1 MKRMKKDKDY
11 TIGKLNELFKEELE
25 EITGIIEEDEVSGF
39 DESWYELTMSMPKLP
54 EISSKKDIPILED
67 MIKIQE
73 KLAKIESHKYAT
85 NDKMYMSD
93 PENRHLYRLK
103 TLKEFLLT
111 DQKIELDYANTSG
124 LILINNKYIAS
135 LSNNKWRVK
144 GKNKW
149 YWYKTPQ
156 QLVDKY
162 ILR

>member
-1 MKRMKKDKDY
+1 MIYRE
-11 TIGKLNELFKEELE
+11 N
-25 EITGIIEEDEVSGF
+25 
-39 DESWYELTMSMPKLP
+39 WYNLKMTMPKLP
-54 EISSKKDIPILED
+54 EILSKKDIPILED
-67 MIKIQE
+67 MIDIQE
-73 KLAKIESHKYAT
+73 KLAKIESHEYAT

-103 TLKEFLLT
+103 VLKKFLLT
-111 DQKIELDYANTSG
+111 DQKIQLDYANTAG

-135 LSNNKWRVK
+135 LSSGKWRVK

>member
-1 MKRMKKDKDY
+1 MIYRE
-11 TIGKLNELFKEELE
+11 N
-25 EITGIIEEDEVSGF
+25 
-39 DESWYELTMSMPKLP
+39 WYNLKMTMPKLP
-54 EISSKKDIPILED
+54 EILSKKDIPILKD
-67 MIKIQE
+67 MIDIQE
-73 KLAKIESHKYAT
+73 KLAKIESHEYET

-103 TLKEFLLT
+103 VLKKFLLT
-111 DQKIELDYANTSG
+111 DQKIQLDYANTAG

-149 YWYKTPQ
+149 YWYKNPQ

-162 ILR
+162 IIRNNT